1 MVSTRSV
8 KYKFSE
14 GEKVLCYEPDPA
26 KTKVLYNSKVLDVKV
41 KKDNSGRKVVQ
52 FLIHFQGW
60 NSTWDRFVTED
71 YILKDTEEN
80 RKLQRELAEKAQL
93 TAGCGNLYRRERK
106 KRGRVKLSGQASDR
120 QGGCGGWSDG
130 DNSIHNGGGPGSG
143 GEGSG
148 RSGSSISGGTS
159 NNHHHAFGASTS
171 AGHQNSNVNSSTAIK
186 RHHPSDSDG
195 SDEDI
200 SSRAVHFIVSPT
212 LMSTLN
218 NDYSLVTEKSK
229 VVNLP
234 GSPTAVEVL
243 EMWMREF
250 ALSQIRLMCHNC
262 QKRGHLRPSA
272 SRPSNNMTIDN
283 FCTSTNLC
291 REVADG
297 LRIFLDFTIGNV
309 LLYEEERRQYEVF
322 FVGGLAKDFLK
333 PMKTEP
339 PDGDNQKEN
348 EEHVHQEDGTPKFIA
363 GSKDQGDR
371 RKSLRSHITKVQFRP
386 DGQAEEPPGQPA
398 EPQAAATRPR
408 TSTGSSQQSSSG
420 QGQHQT
426 PRCNGRTDSRAPS
439 SEIPQGAVDL
449 ASLFGPDV
457 NKGGEQL
464 LLRPMSVKERELLKK
479 VVSRKLLPEKFV
491 SSENPLP
498 SQVYGAIHLARALVK
513 IPSML
518 ATSDISDLKMDLL
531 IDYLTNF
538 MKFLEEHPEWFSED
552 HYRDNIYTDS
562 LAENIKQE
570 PDP

>member
-26 KTKVLYNSKVLDVKV
+26 KTKVLYNSKVLDVRV
-41 KKDNSGRKVVQ
+41 KKDSSGRKVAH

-130 DNSIHNGGGPGSG
+130 DTSLHNGSGNYSGGSCGSG
-143 GEGSG
+143 GHGNNYSVTG
-148 RSGSSISGGTS
+148 TGIAASGGI
-159 NNHHHAFGASTS
+159 NFSTL
-171 AGHQNSNVNSSTAIK
+171 AGGK

-195 SDEDI
+195 SDDDF

-218 NDYSLVTEKSK
+218 NDHALITEKSK

-234 GSPTAVEVL
+234 GVPTAVEVL
-243 EMWMREF
+243 EMWMREYT
-250 ALSQIRLMCHNC
+250 LSQVRLMCHNC

-272 SRPSNNMTIDN
+272 GRPPNTITIDN
-283 FCTSTNLC
+283 FCTSANLC

-297 LRIFLDFTIGNV
+297 LRIFLDFTIGTI

-333 PMKTEP
+333 NEP
-339 PDGDNQKEN
+339 LDGNSKEN
-348 EEHVHQEDGTPKFIA
+348 EENVHEDGE
-363 GSKDQGDR
+363 SKYIIGGIRDQGDR
-371 RKSLRSHITKVQFRP
+371 RKSLRSHITRQVRP

-408 TSTGSSQQSSSG
+408 PLLGVASQTTQ
-420 QGQHQT
+420 QQQQ

-439 SEIPQGAVDL
+439 AELPHGAIDL
-449 ASLFGPDV
+449 ASLFGPDA

-464 LLRPMSVKERELLKK
+464 VLRPMSLKERELLKK
-479 VVSRKLLPEKFV
+479 VVSRRLLPEKYN
-491 SSENPLP
+491 SSGNPLP

-518 ATSDISDLKMDLL
+518 ATSDLNDLKMDLL

-552 HYRDNIYTDS
+552 NYRDNIYSDVLPGS
-562 LAENIKQE
+562 VKQE
-570 PDP
+570 CDS